1 MNRVLAALALTLV
14 LECSCSRSSKLTN
27 ESDPPEPTV
36 EYELGVVLS
45 IDLRPGDPAN
55 YSGLE
60 ARLCLAKSDSSEI
73 PPVTEIAWMKA
84 INGAH
89 LWLYV
94 FTDADT
100 TIGSPTNI
108 CRTADGGPHWPE
120 NTLVDVEV
128 MIVDSLGDTLWV
140 VSRGER
146 ISFYY

>member
-14 LECSCSRSSKLTN
+14 FACSCSRSSKLTN
-27 ESDPPEPTV
+27 ESDPPEPTI
-36 EYELGVVLS
+36 EYELDVLLS
-45 IDLRPGDPAN
+45 IDLRPGDSAN

-73 PPVTEIAWMKA
+73 PLVTEIAWMKA
-84 INGAH
+84 ITGAH

-100 TIGSPTNI
+100 TFGSSTKT
-108 CRTADGGPHWPE
+108 CRAADGGPFWPE
-120 NTLVDVEV
+120 NTLVDVQI
-128 MIVDSLGDTLWV
+128 MIIDSLGDPLWV
-140 VSRGER
+140 ESRGER